1 MLKNKKRLVM
11 AGLLLL
17 VIAVAGVFG
26 WRYLPIYKLM
36 KRPTSENLPFVKDN
50 RDREEP
56 PYSIYYDFEIDST
69 VETPGDLYKGI
80 AYSGLYST
88 KTFGKNTFSV
98 SIEKRVGDLGMNKI
112 DGVGI
117 SAWVYL
123 MPGKNEPNGSLV
135 FTVTNTVGVNTC
147 WKGVSFSGP
156 LTPREKWTKI
166 SDYFD
171 LSGVQLRP
179 DDKIQVYFWNNS
191 STDILTDDIYVVF
204 GKSAERRGDS
214 ARVDMTKGVPFK
226 QGFNTPPFPFIYL
239 QKDDIG
245 NNNSVYLIEDGTK
258 KEGDITPGDQVF
270 AGNFTAG
277 SAGLETMLVIKQNGT
292 PEVYRYCPV
301 AQRFSGVP
309 VDCPAGITQM
319 LQGAEIL
326 HGSFLRG
333 TDQVLAIGEKS
344 LSLIGIDGT
353 FNPCA
358 KGNAALKVK
367 EIWTSAS
374 VAIGG
379 TNIVKGSAVVC
390 DLNGDG
396 ISELFV
402 PGKGGSW
409 ALFRFDGNGWTTMAQ
424 EDENKIKAWDP
435 ALSDFKIF
443 AGKFSEKVNGDV
455 LLTVFTDKLTKKLNY
470 SMVKYAAGEKKFQP
484 VFTACTGNIGRI
496 LGPDTLLPGDRF
508 FTGHFMG
515 APGIQVLRYSREWRY
530 DLKQIR
536 FNDSTFQVLAN
547 VDFKGFDLDH
557 NPKYFE
563 ILKLVP
569 GRWISPTQA
578 SILVIARNCKEK
590 NYRGTEC
597 REYENLPYLPNTLQI
612 YSFQPK

>member
-1 MLKNKKRLVM
+1 
-11 AGLLLL
+11 
-17 VIAVAGVFG
+17 
-26 WRYLPIYKLM
+26 
-36 KRPTSENLPFVKDN
+36 
-50 RDREEP
+50 
-56 PYSIYYDFEIDST
+56 
-69 VETPGDLYKGI
+69 
-80 AYSGLYST
+80 
-88 KTFGKNTFSV
+88 
-98 SIEKRVGDLGMNKI
+98 
-112 DGVGI
+112 
-117 SAWVYL
+117 

-204 GKSAERRGDS
+204 GKPAERRGDS
-214 ARVDMTKGVPFK
+214 ARVDMTKGIPFK

-258 KEGDITPGDQVF
+258 KRAISLRATRFLQETSLPAQQAGDHACHQTD
-270 AGNFTAG
+270 
-277 SAGLETMLVIKQNGT
+277 GT
-292 PEVYRYCPV
+292 PEVYRYCP
-301 AQRFSGVP
+301 AAKRFSGVP

-344 LSLIGIDGT
+344 LSLIGIEGT
-353 FNPCA
+353 FNPCG

-508 FTGHFMG
+508 FTGHFMA